1 MVCMQAAVLAT
12 FEDDMLSL
20 QSCKVDLTQQLQQ
33 LQQQH
38 LQLQEQHGG
47 TLQQLA
53 RAHQEAQES
62 QQ

>member
-1 MVCMQAAVLAT
+1 MQAAVLAT

-38 LQLQEQHGG
+38 LQLQEQYGG

-53 RAHQEAQES
+53 RAHQEAQKS